1 MSEANATVPTQGS
14 PDDQA
19 PRTFTQDEVNAIVGK
34 RLAEEKGKYA
44 DYETLKAK
52 ATKYDEA
59 EEASKSELQKAT
71 ERANALE
78 AELGEMKK
86 AESVRQIREK
96 VSQETGVPIGLLSC
110 DTEEACTEQA
120 KSILAFAQ
128 PNSYPKVKDGGE
140 AKQTSDGKTRDQF
153 ADWFT
158 AAVNH

>member
-1 MSEANATVPTQGS
+1 MSENATVTTQENNAEGQS
-14 PDDQA
+14 
-19 PRTFTQDEVNAIVGK
+19 RTFTQDEVNAIVGK

-44 DYETLKAK
+44 DYEQLKAK
-52 ATKYDEA
+52 ATKYDEV

-78 AELGEMKK
+78 AELGELKK

-96 VSQETGVPIGLLSC
+96 VSHETGVPIGLLSC

-140 AKQTSDGKTRDQF
+140 VKQTSDGKTRDQF

-158 AAVNH
+158 AATKH